1 MNCLKIDKS
10 KIDGQGFYVG
20 IEFDAAAEFDGSVE
34 ILEGLGT
41 LRFKG
46 SLRATGQIV
55 AKAGSGIE
63 AGWGIACKKAIS
75 VKLRIFAGLCL
86 WRLPTDAEMMI
97 TCQKLVSGTVCF
109 GNLIEGEKE

>member
-1 MNCLKIDKS
+1 
-10 KIDGQGFYVG
+10 
-20 IEFDAAAEFDGSVE
+20 
-34 ILEGLGT
+34 
-41 LRFKG
+41 
-46 SLRATGQIV
+46 
-55 AKAGSGIE
+55 
-63 AGWGIACKKAIS
+63 